1 MNCFCGS
8 QFPMNHQSH
17 SLSEIQIW
25 TWPELESVNSVVC
38 RHLVHHLGQVKTV
51 IRRAQESQSRRRK
64 MCIND
69 GLPLSCA
76 FAPTQVKKMENLII
90 RVAQESQSSDVVGG
104 WRCFY
109 DGLPLSC
116 AFSLLCGLLCFPKA
130 PGANIGFNG
139 HFPCKV
145 ALKILLRHSAAA
157 GDEVII
163 VFESLADGPLSV
175 EVDVPPIGI
184 LLFISCLT
192 PLQHA
197 LLPSEISNSVR
208 KIRCVAACRYPG
220 TIRSRQK
227 YQILD
232 LLVADRQRLLRDHR
246 SCASMAPYG
255 SDLLLDDALGT
266 YGNVGV
272 PELVEET
279 LV

>member
-1 MNCFCGS
+1 MFLHPPQWKKRVWSRDANTNMNCFSGS

-76 FAPTQVKKMENLII
+76 FAPTQVKNMGNLII
-90 RVAQESQSSDVVGG
+90 KAAQESQSSDVVGC

-116 AFSLLCGLLCFPKA
+116 ALSLLCGLLCFPKT
-130 PGANIGFNG
+130 PGAHIGFNG
-139 HFPCKV
+139 HFPGEV

-157 GDEVII
+157 CAEVSI
-163 VFESLADGPLSV
+163 VFETLADGPLSV
-175 EVDVPPIGI
+175 EVYVPPIVV
-184 LLFISCLT
+184 LLFKSCLS

-197 LLPSEISNSVR
+197 LLPSEIANSN
-208 KIRCVAACRYPG
+208 
-220 TIRSRQK
+220 
-227 YQILD
+227 
-232 LLVADRQRLLRDHR
+232 
-246 SCASMAPYG
+246 
-255 SDLLLDDALGT
+255 
-266 YGNVGV
+266 GNM
-272 PELVEET
+272 
-279 LV
+279 